1 MPSNPSQQYPSEYRQ
16 QSPLKNICVF
26 CGSNTGM
33 HPEFITSAIDL
44 GKELCNRK
52 IQLIYGGGSTGLM
65 GALADSVLAGG
76 GHVTGIIPRG
86 LATPEIAHQ
95 KIQRMEL
102 VDTMH
107 QRKMLMHEYSDALI
121 ALPGGYGTFEEL
133 LEAITWLQLGLSLKP
148 VGLLNIRGYY
158 DSLLKQFDRASSEG
172 FVRPEFGD
180 LIVSSTL
187 VSNLIP
193 RLQSTTLPHSTLW
206 NAD

>member
-1 MPSNPSQQYPSEYRQ
+1 
-16 QSPLKNICVF
+16 
-26 CGSNTGM
+26 M
-33 HPEFITSAIDL
+33 HPEFITAAMDL

-65 GALADSVLAGG
+65 GALANSVLEGG
-76 GHVTGIIPRG
+76 GHVTGVIPRG

-158 DSLLKQFDRASSEG
+158 DPLLKQFDRARSEG
-172 FVRPEFGD
+172 FIRPEFGD
-180 LIVSSTL
+180 LVVSSTL
-187 VSNLIP
+187 VNDLIP
-193 RLQSTTLPHSTLW
+193 SLQSTTLPHSTLW
-206 NAD
+206 NVD